1 VAKFIFTKNYENALS
16 RVEDY
21 IYSAK
26 NSLEVVESFL
36 DEHDNALKFI
46 GENPKTP
53 AIHPVTGDQSWNFAD
68 GRYRLFFRCA
78 DVQGET
84 RVYLLHLIDNKE
96 VNLDVY
102 PNNKIPTYDED

>member
-1 VAKFIFTKNYENALS
+1 MVKFILTSNYENSLA
-16 RVEDY
+16 RIEDH
-21 IYSAK
+21 IYAATA
-26 NSLEVVESFL
+26 SLDAIGSFL

-53 AIHPVTGDQSWNFAD
+53 AIHPVTGDQSWNFAE
-68 GRYRLFFRCA
+68 GRYRLFFRCVE
-78 DVQGET
+78 DKDKIS
-84 RVYLLHLIDNKE
+84 VYLLHLIDNKE